1 MYATI
6 VVCPTNRD
14 AQRDAT
20 CYSMMQGGTRA
31 LIPPTS
37 KINCKIR
44 TWPFFKLIAMSNL
57 IGRQVCRQLDR
68 KDSIC
73 IFPICRYAS
82 IRMGNAPEKAMG
94 GLEGCELPDRD
105 VPQVISTTL
114 KASIG
119 RCKPLSVSS
128 PTGSAVALPSRAART
143 LPSIKIWPSRASEQR
158 RAARLTTVPIAL

>member
-1 MYATI
+1 MLLDDARWNESYDPSDVENKLQDIATDLAVFQI
-6 VVCPTNRD
+6 DRD
-14 AQRDAT
+14 LESDWLR
-20 CYSMMQGGTRA
+20 
-31 LIPPTS
+31 
-37 KINCKIR
+37 N
-44 TWPFFKLIAMSNL
+44 
-57 IGRQVCRQLDR
+57 RQVLQAARQKGFDLH
-68 KDSIC
+68 IPNL
-73 IFPICRYAS
+73 PISS
-82 IRMGNAPEKAMG
+82 IRMGNAPEKAIG

-143 LPSIKIWPSRASEQR
+143 LLSIKIWPSRASEQR

>member
-1 MYATI
+1 MLLDDARWNESPDPSDVGNKLQDIATDLAVFQI
-6 VVCPTNRD
+6 DRD
-14 AQRDAT
+14 LESDWSQAGLQAAQQTGFD
-20 CYSMMQGGTRA
+20 
-31 LIPPTS
+31 LHIPY
-37 KINCKIR
+37 
-44 TWPFFKLIAMSNL
+44 
-57 IGRQVCRQLDR
+57 
-68 KDSIC
+68 
-73 IFPICRYAS
+73 CRYVS
-82 IRMGNAPEKAMG
+82 IRMGSAPEKAMG

-143 LPSIKIWPSRASEQR
+143 LLSIKIWPSRASEQR

>member
-1 MYATI
+1 MLLDDARWNENSDPSDVENKLQDIATDLAVFQI
-6 VVCPTNRD
+6 DRD
-14 AQRDAT
+14 LESDWLR
-20 CYSMMQGGTRA
+20 
-31 LIPPTS
+31 
-37 KINCKIR
+37 N
-44 TWPFFKLIAMSNL
+44 
-57 IGRQVCRQLDR
+57 RQVCRQLNR

-73 IFPICRYAS
+73 IFPICRYVS
-82 IRMGNAPEKAMG
+82 IRMGSAPEKAMG

-143 LPSIKIWPSRASEQR
+143 LLSIKIWPSRASEQR

>member
-1 MYATI
+1 
-6 VVCPTNRD
+6 
-14 AQRDAT
+14 
-20 CYSMMQGGTRA
+20 MQGGTRA
-31 LIPPTS
+31 LFPPTS
-37 KINCKIR
+37 EINCKILLR
-44 TWPFFKLIAMSNL
+44 TWPVFKIDRDLESDWSRN
-57 IGRQVCRQLDR
+57 RQVCRQLNR

-73 IFPICRYAS
+73 IFAICRYVS
-82 IRMGNAPEKAMG
+82 IRMGSAPEKAMG